1 MFNHIK
7 KCNDGN
13 NYNFKN
19 IKVIKIKKKNNYYI
33 LGGDFDMKNSEYN
46 IVNRIVIL
54 VIIVIIGIM
63 VLLSSRDRLINVF
76 SPKKELPIYSVKRED
91 KKISLTI
98 DAAWGDDSTLD
109 ILDILDKY
117 NVRATFFLVGFWVDK
132 YPNQVAE
139 IDKRG
144 HEIGNH
150 STTHPNMSTL
160 SQEQIIK
167 ELSVTDKKISDITKK
182 KPNLFRPPFGDYNDS
197 LINVAKDLGYYTIQW
212 DIDSLDWKE
221 LGIEPVIDK
230 VLKNVSNGSIILF
243 HNNAK
248 YIKEYLPI
256 IIERLQNKGFDIVP
270 VSELIYK
277 YNFQMDNSGRQIYLK

>member
-1 MFNHIK
+1 
-7 KCNDGN
+7 
-13 NYNFKN
+13 
-19 IKVIKIKKKNNYYI
+19 
-33 LGGDFDMKNSEYN
+33 MKNSEYN
-46 IVNRIVIL
+46 IVIRICIL
-54 VIIVIIGIM
+54 VIIVFIGII
-63 VLLSSRDRLINVF
+63 VLLFSRDKFINVF
-76 SPKKELPIYSVKRED
+76 SPKKELPIYSVERED

-98 DAAWGDDSTLD
+98 DAAWGDESTLD

-132 YPNQVAE
+132 YPNQVVE

-160 SQEQIIK
+160 SKEQIVK
-167 ELSVTDKKISDITKK
+167 ELSITEKKISDITKK

-230 VLKNVSNGSIILF
+230 VLKNVSSGSIILF
-243 HNNAK
+243 HNNAQ

-277 YNFQMDNSGRQIYLK
+277 ENFQMDNSGRQIYLK